1 MQETWVQS
9 LGWEDLWRRKWQLT
23 PVPLPGKSH
32 GWVTVHEVAKESEMT
47 ERINNSKSGQEERGD
62 WHKATQ
68 RIHRSG
74 LKPGGSDTIQ
84 CYSAPV
90 VTHVARHNALFYLT
104 IHSFFFSLKTIT
116 DPYCVP
122 NTAWCWGKC
131 WQEQAISVLR
141 CPRL

>member
-1 MQETWVQS
+1 MVKNLSTCQCRRHGFNPWVGNTSAEGNGNS
-9 LGWEDLWRRKWQLT
+9 LQYPCLGNPMDRGAW
-23 PVPLPGKSH
+23 
-32 GWVTVHEVAKESEMT
+32 WVTVHEVAKELEMT
-47 ERINNSKSGQEERGD
+47 ERINDSKSGQEERGD

-90 VTHVARHNALFYLT
+90 VAHVARHNVLFYLI
-104 IHSFFFSLKTIT
+104 IHSFLFSLKTNT

-131 WQEQAISVLR
+131 
-141 CPRL
+141 